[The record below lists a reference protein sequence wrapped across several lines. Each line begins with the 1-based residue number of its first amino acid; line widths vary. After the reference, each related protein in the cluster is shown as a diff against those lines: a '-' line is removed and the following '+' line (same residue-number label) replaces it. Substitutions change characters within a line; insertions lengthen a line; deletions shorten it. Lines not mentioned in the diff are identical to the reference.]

1 MRTILIIVVVVL
13 LIAGGAALYL
23 HLTTPAQGGGVRV
36 PVTALQRALL
46 ANVPA
51 SADAFALI
59 PRAAAVEAKL
69 RANAVTRE
77 AVDDWSKSWP
87 LPPPWLIG
95 GADLVVWRSGKR
107 TSYALNLDP
116 VRSLLLRAWM
126 LAGAPVDVRRTSS
139 AILIGAPDEPPMAA
153 AELDSLLAL
162 ADGLPAGD
170 ALAIQRESAHG
181 AFPPVGRPAATT
193 VRVAPEAISIA
204 SRSPRA
210 SDRPLPPA
218 PIEVRFPRGSM
229 LTAAFASPPRIID
242 EMNRFVGAKASQ
254 LLGDGGEIVLY
265 DVDAGKLLPRPHEVI
280 VLPSTPERRA
290 ALKDFLSRSVPD
302 RVQQALGFHV
312 ETADTGTQLLIAFD
326 HDSIDRYRADTLD
339 LPMLPATTWSIRVDP
354 KRAVPMLQQIAD
366 NPGLRYLAPRLFR
379 SARDLG
385 GWIDHLQNA
394 KTIEAAD
401 SVSANGEELHVVIAT
416 P

>member
-36 PVTALQRALL
+36 PVTAAQRALL

-77 AVDDWSKSWP
+77 AVDDWGKSRP

-116 VRSLLLRAWM
+116 VRSLFLRVWT
-126 LAGAPVDVRRTSS
+126 LAGASVDVRRTSS

-162 ADGLPAGD
+162 AEGLPPGD
-170 ALAIQRESAHG
+170 ALAMQRESC
-181 AFPPVGRPAATT
+181 
-193 VRVAPEAISIA
+193 
-204 SRSPRA
+204 
-210 SDRPLPPA
+210 
-218 PIEVRFPRGSM
+218 
-229 LTAAFASPPRIID
+229 
-242 EMNRFVGAKASQ
+242 
-254 LLGDGGEIVLY
+254 
-265 DVDAGKLLPRPHEVI
+265 
-280 VLPSTPERRA
+280 
-290 ALKDFLSRSVPD
+290 
-302 RVQQALGFHV
+302 
-312 ETADTGTQLLIAFD
+312 
-326 HDSIDRYRADTLD
+326 
-339 LPMLPATTWSIRVDP
+339 
-354 KRAVPMLQQIAD
+354 
-366 NPGLRYLAPRLFR
+366 
-379 SARDLG
+379 AR
-385 GWIDHLQNA
+385 
-394 KTIEAAD
+394 
-401 SVSANGEELHVVIAT
+401 SVSADRASCSDDGPCGA
-416 P
+416 